1 MIYRVKRDFQEP
13 DRFPC
18 FHGFLS
24 ILVNQGSAY
33 LRLMSDH
40 LNISD
45 FLDPIDLHEVSHDES
60 YKEGQLGKAISI
72 YSGEFPDLDA
82 AQIVIIG
89 CGEQRG
95 SGLIHGHSEAPDII
109 RRHFYNLYY
118 WHQEIKIADAGN
130 IKAGS
135 LYTDSYAALKTV
147 VQELIGD
154 GKTVIILGGSH
165 DLTLSQYYA
174 YAENKKL
181 IEASCVDALIDLNLE
196 SPFRHEN
203 FLMEML
209 TGEPN
214 YIRHYN
220 HIGFQSYYV
229 HPRMLETLDKLHF
242 DCYRVGSVK
251 ENIDEMEPVIRNSNM
266 LSFDM
271 TAIAYA
277 YAPATTAS
285 PNGFNG
291 EEACVL
297 MRYAGMSPN
306 INSIGIYGYDVQHDK
321 DELTAK
327 QISHMLWYVL
337 DGRSRGRREAQL
349 DEKDSF
355 NEYHTAFA
363 EVETVFIQSKKTGRW
378 WMQLPDKKFIAC
390 SYKDYLLASSNEI
403 PERWLRA
410 QERG

>member
-1 MIYRVKRDFQEP
+1 
-13 DRFPC
+13 
-18 FHGFLS
+18 
-24 ILVNQGSAY
+24 
-33 LRLMSDH
+33 MSDH
-40 LNISD
+40 LHISD
-45 FLDPIDLHEVSHDES
+45 FLEPVNIHEISHDEG
-60 YKEGQLGKAISI
+60 YKEGQLGRIISV
-72 YSGEFPDLDA
+72 YGEAFPDLDE
-82 AQIVIIG
+82 AQIVILG

-95 SGLIHGHSEAPDII
+95 SGLIHGQSPAPDII
-109 RRHFYNLYY
+109 RRHFYSLFY
-118 WHQEIKIADAGN
+118 WHADIKIADVGN
-130 IKAGS
+130 IRTGA

-165 DLTLSQYYA
+165 DLTLSQYQA
-174 YAENKKL
+174 YGAQKKL
-181 IEASCVDALIDLNLE
+181 IEASCVDALIDLDLE

-214 YIRHYN
+214 FIRHYN

-229 HPRMLETLDKLHF
+229 HPRMLETLDKLRF

-251 ENIDEMEPVIRNSNM
+251 ENIDEMEPVIRNSHM

-271 TAIAYA
+271 TALAWA
-277 YAPATTAS
+277 YAPATSAS

-297 MRYAGMSPN
+297 MRYAGMSPQ
-306 INSIGIYGYDVQHDK
+306 ISSIGIYGYHTEHDR

-327 QISHMLWYVL
+327 QISHMLWYIL
-337 DGRSRGRREAQL
+337 DGRSRGRREAAL
-349 DEKDSF
+349 DEKESF

-363 EVETVFIQSKKTGRW
+363 EVETTFLQSKKTGRW

>member
-1 MIYRVKRDFQEP
+1 
-13 DRFPC
+13 
-18 FHGFLS
+18 
-24 ILVNQGSAY
+24 
-33 LRLMSDH
+33 MSDH
-40 LNISD
+40 LQIAD
-45 FLDPIDLHEVSHDES
+45 FLDPVNIHEISHDEG
-60 YKEGQLGKAISI
+60 YKEGQLGKSIAI
-72 YSGEFPDLDA
+72 YDEEFPDLDE

-118 WHQEIKIADAGN
+118 WHQDIKIADLGN

-135 LYTDSYAALKTV
+135 LFTDSYAALKTV

-165 DLTLSQYYA
+165 DLTLSQYQA
-174 YAENKKL
+174 YGEHKKR
-181 IEASCVDALIDLNLE
+181 IEASCVDAMIDLNLD
-196 SPFRHEN
+196 SHFRHEN

-214 YIRHYN
+214 FIRHYN

-229 HPRMLETLDKLHF
+229 HPRMLETLDKLRF

-251 ENIDEMEPVIRNSNM
+251 ENIDEMEPVIRNSSM
-266 LSFDM
+266 LSFDIS
-271 TAIAYA
+271 AIAYA
-277 YAPATTAS
+277 YAPATSAS

-306 INSIGIYGYDVQHDK
+306 MSSIGIYGYNAMHDK

-327 QISHMLWYVL
+327 QISHMLWYIL
-337 DGRSRGRREAQL
+337 DGRSRGRREASL
-349 DEKDSF
+349 DERDSF
-355 NEYHTAFA
+355 NEYHMAFA

-390 SYKDYLLASSNEI
+390 SYKDYLMASSNEI